1 MRALLGQLEPEPGA
15 CAANAHAAA
24 AALDAAPSTELAVF
38 GETFLAGYD
47 LRRAAE
53 LAVDPGGPELAIV
66 RAAAARN
73 RTAVVIGFV
82 ERIDAQRVANAAAC
96 IDRDGSLAA
105 VYRKVHLFGETE
117 RATFTPGDTLLVV
130 TLAGRAVAPLV
141 CFDIEF
147 PEPARAARRAGAELL
162 VTVAANMHPYG
173 PDHALFARTRALENG
188 LGHLYVNRPGHEA
201 GLDFVGGSLAVDGR
215 GTVHAQLGSEAVA
228 RECELPEP
236 GGRNDDVDYL
246 RHLRADVP
254 VTRKDPQ

>member
-1 MRALLGQLEPEPGA
+1 VRALLGQLEPAPGA
-15 CAANAHAAA
+15 CAANARAAA
-24 AALDAAPSTELAVF
+24 AALDAAPGVELAAF
-38 GETFLAGYD
+38 PETFLAGYD
-47 LRRAAE
+47 LERAPA
-53 LAVDPGGPELAIV
+53 LAVDPGGPELGIV
-66 RAAAARN
+66 REAAARN

-82 ERIDAQRVANAAAC
+82 ERIDARRIANAAAC
-96 IDRDGSLAA
+96 IDSDGSLAA
-105 VYRKVHLFGETE
+105 VYRKVHLFGDAE
-117 RATFTPGDTLLVV
+117 RATFTPGDAFRVV

-201 GLDFVGGSLAVDGR
+201 GLDFVGESVAVDGR
-215 GTVHAQLGSEAVA
+215 GTVHARLGGEPDAH
-228 RECELPEP
+228 ECELPER